1 MAHFFF
7 EPIERLLNQ
16 NWALAPLQPRAD
28 PLPYR
33 WEERTKGC
41 RVGSFFS
48 SCNAPARSMTT
59 LQRAVGRTS
68 DLAQA
73 CLCDTRACVYSS
85 PYPCPAERLR
95 DLRIIH
101 DVCWEPPTLVCA
113 GGTQHIRN
121 MPILASKAYSTEFSK
136 YIRTSPRTQHQYIVL
151 RHCPPNPKKK
161 CFFRGSFQ
169 GAEKEISALSFETIV

>member
-1 MAHFFF
+1 VIWHKLAFVTQ
-7 EPIERLLNQ
+7 EPVYTA
-16 NWALAPLQPRAD
+16 AL
-28 PLPYR
+28 
-33 WEERTKGC
+33 
-41 RVGSFFS
+41 
-48 SCNAPARSMTT
+48 
-59 LQRAVGRTS
+59 
-68 DLAQA
+68 
-73 CLCDTRACVYSS
+73 
-85 PYPCPAERLR
+85 PCPAERLR

-161 CFFRGSFQ
+161 KFFF
-169 GAEKEISALSFETIV
+169 AEVFKGLKKKSGVEL